1 MVLMKIC
8 PKCLKQYEDVDIVC
22 PDDATQLRV
31 FNDAA
36 TRLTGKVLDG
46 RWLVQKKIAEGGMGE
61 VYVGQQVSM
70 NRQVAIKVL
79 RAAMASSEEYVN
91 RFFREANI
99 ASTIKHPNFAHIY
112 DFGQEQTLGILYL
125 AMEYLEGI
133 DLGDRLLDG
142 HMPIDQVLEIGI
154 QVCSALTAAHECNI
168 VHRDLKPENIFL
180 VNSPVG
186 EVQVKVLDFGI
197 AKELGATT
205 SVTRTGQIFGT
216 PEYMSPEQCQ
226 NVSGIDGRSDLY
238 SLGCVLY
245 ELLTGKSPF
254 RRQTVIATL
263 LAQVQDEA
271 TNLVD
276 LRLSIPP
283 TTAAMIHRLLQK
295 STTLRF
301 QSAIQTREALEVE
314 LLRLRS
320 NPQEIRDFLDAHR
333 PTSEFDRQVESGS
346 ATATFG
352 RRTSQFINL
361 GSYEHLQAPVPPE
374 AEQPARSS
382 RGRFMVLGFVVAVV
396 GGLMAMYSMQPPEPI
411 PKPDP
416 APALLVSAEHVETSI
431 ETSAQSAA
439 QAHGEGEAELI
450 ARQFAIM
457 ATSMALTEEQP
468 DPTAPALKKSG
479 SKITATPPSALLSV
493 RTASS
498 VEKRASKYSRQLKTC
513 YALRDD
519 MTAPGEFGFRFRIL
533 PDGSVDNVDVLRA
546 SPDTAPIRACIE
558 AKIGSWTFAE
568 AGTGAGMSYHE
579 RTVKFSFGTK

>member
-1 MVLMKIC
+1 MKIC
-8 PKCLKQYEDVDIVC
+8 PKCLKQYEDVHVVC

-133 DLGDRLLDG
+133 DLGDRLVDG
-142 HMPIDQVLEIGI
+142 YMPIDQVLEIGI

-205 SVTRTGQIFGT
+205 SMTRTGQIFGT

-226 NVSGIDGRSDLY
+226 NVSEIDGRSDLY

-283 TTAAMIHRLLQK
+283 STAAVIHRLLQK
-295 STTLRF
+295 STSLRF
-301 QSAIQTREALEVE
+301 QNAIQAREALEVE

-320 NPQEIRDFLDAHR
+320 NPHEIRDFLDAHR
-333 PTSEFDRQVESGS
+333 PTSEFDRQVESGNT
-346 ATATFG
+346 TAAFG

-361 GSYEHLQAPVPPE
+361 GSYENLQVPPPQE
-374 AEQPARSS
+374 VEKPTPSARK
-382 RGRFMVLGFVVAVV
+382 RFMILGFLLTVV
-396 GGLMAMYSMQPPEPI
+396 GGLLAMYSMKPSELPHP
-411 PKPDP
+411 PDP
-416 APALLVSAEHVETSI
+416 TVAMRVSAERIETSVETS
-431 ETSAQSAA
+431 TQAA
-439 QAHGEGEAELI
+439 AEAHGEGAAEVI

-457 ATSMALTEEQP
+457 ATSMALTEDEEQP
-468 DPTAPALKKSG
+468 DPKPPTRTKAATRSA
-479 SKITATPPSALLSV
+479 ATPPSALLSV
-493 RTASS
+493 RTSSS
-498 VEKRASKYSRQLKTC
+498 VEKRASKFSRQLKAC

-519 MTAPGEFGFRFRIL
+519 MNAPGEFSFRFRIL
-533 PDGSVDNVDVLRA
+533 PDGLVDNIEVLRA
-546 SPDTAPIRACIE
+546 TPDTANIRTCIE
-558 AKIGSWTFAE
+558 AKIGAWKFAE
-568 AGTGAGMSYHE
+568 AGTGTGMTYHE
-579 RTVKFSFGTK
+579 RTVKFSFGTQ